1 VLDDHAPC
9 QTVLGSPG
17 AAPDAPRHSRVS
29 LLRSDPDLSD
39 AIPAADLSRAQRVL
53 SVPTVSFESG
63 LIDLSAVSLPA
74 TTFALLVIEGTLT
87 QAADLS
93 DRAMIEL
100 LLEGDVLW
108 PWPPAP
114 TAPATRVRVT
124 SLDRVTL
131 AVLDA
136 QFIKAAALWPG
147 LMISFHRR
155 LNDQRHRLAVHGAI
169 CQLPRVEQRVM
180 AIMWHLAARTGT
192 VRAEGT
198 ELALPFTHEAL
209 AHLTG
214 SRRPTVS
221 LAIKRLRELGYLDRR
236 SDGAWLLP
244 HVPENAVFEDL
255 IANLSEV

>member
-1 VLDDHAPC
+1 MLDDHAPY
-9 QTVLGSPG
+9 QAALGPSG
-17 AAPDAPRHSRVS
+17 GAPDAPRHSRVS
-29 LLRSDPDLSD
+29 LLKSDPDLADS
-39 AIPAADLSRAQRVL
+39 IPAADLSRAQRVL
-53 SVPTVSFESG
+53 SVLAVSFESG
-63 LIDLSAVSLPA
+63 KIDLSAVNFPA
-74 TTFALLVIEGTLT
+74 STFALLVTEGTLT
-87 QAADLS
+87 QAVDLS

-100 LLEGDVLW
+100 LLAGDVLW
-108 PWPPAP
+108 PWAPSP

-124 SLDRVTL
+124 ALDPITL

-136 QFIKAAALWPG
+136 QFIKAAAVWPG

-155 LNDQRHRLAVHGAI
+155 LNDQRQRLAAHGAI

-192 VRAEGT
+192 VGAEGT

-236 SDGAWLLP
+236 SDGTWLLP
-244 HVPENAVFEDL
+244 DVPANAVFEDL